1 MADIKTKEK
10 SNIKIKKLD
19 KAKVY
24 SQNFKSNIINLK
36 SKTEYNE
43 NIENDSPTEYGAN
56 QILERT
62 KQFSRIGI
70 DKLNEYIHIMFNT
83 LLEVNLIDSIGYTK
97 NATVIPDTKIGDIFC
112 IEISVNN
119 KKYLTVAYTQNFEQI
134 YIYLDIKESNNLED
148 NTTKLNLDYI
158 KEILKNYIGI
168 TNSISFENITK
179 DENEYILI
187 DKTNNL
193 KVIYNCEWQ
202 IITVLQYGFTNIT
215 IKN

>member
-1 MADIKTKEK
+1 M
-10 SNIKIKKLD
+10 
-19 KAKVY
+19 
-24 SQNFKSNIINLK
+24 
-36 SKTEYNE
+36 
-43 NIENDSPTEYGAN
+43 
-56 QILERT
+56 
-62 KQFSRIGI
+62 
-70 DKLNEYIHIMFNT
+70 
-83 LLEVNLIDSIGYTK
+83 
-97 NATVIPDTKIGDIFC
+97 
-112 IEISVNN
+112 
-119 KKYLTVAYTQNFEQI
+119 
-134 YIYLDIKESNNLED
+134 ED